1 MMYFAFALV
10 ALLCWSGSDLFSKK
24 GTNEKD
30 PNSHWKVTFAVGLIM
45 GIHFIITLIGG
56 AIIDNAGGPDSVPK
70 FVASLFYTDFMRL
83 APQVFQR
90 SPLVLNIYIY
100 SITFF

>member
-1 MMYFAFALV
+1 MYFIFALV

-24 GTNEKD
+24 GTDEKD

-56 AIIDNAGGPDSVPK
+56 AIIDSTVGVDNVPK
-70 FVASLFYTDFMRL
+70 FVASLFYTDFK
-83 APQVFQR
+83 PIDF
-90 SPLVLNIYIY
+90 
-100 SITFF
+100 ITYFLLIERHLLY